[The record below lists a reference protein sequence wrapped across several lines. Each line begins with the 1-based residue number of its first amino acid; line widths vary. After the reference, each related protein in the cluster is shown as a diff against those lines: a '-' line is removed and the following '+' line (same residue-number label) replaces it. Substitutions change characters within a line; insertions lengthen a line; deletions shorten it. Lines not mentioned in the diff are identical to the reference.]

1 MRELYGEGK
10 IMRKKRSVFKSLSD
24 DTRIKIIDILKNGS
38 LTFGEIKKEF
48 ELTDATVSYHLSVL
62 EDAGIISKSK
72 WKNYVYYSL
81 KNKDINHLLNE
92 IEKVNDY
99 KT

>member
-1 MRELYGEGK
+1 MIDLDVEGK
-10 IMRKKRSVFKSLSD
+10 FMRKKSSVLKSLSD

-38 LTFGEIKKEF
+38 LTFGEIKNEF

-62 EDAGIISKSK
+62 EDAGIVSKSK

-81 KNKDINHLLNE
+81 KNKEIIFILNE
-92 IEKVNDY
+92 IERVNDH
-99 KT
+99 TL

>member
-38 LTFGEIKKEF
+38 LTFG
-48 ELTDATVSYHLSVL
+48 
-62 EDAGIISKSK
+62 
-72 WKNYVYYSL
+72 
-81 KNKDINHLLNE
+81 
-92 IEKVNDY
+92 
-99 KT
+99 

>member
-1 MRELYGEGK
+1 MKEVEGKGK
-10 IMRKKRSVFKSLSD
+10 IMGKKSSVFKSLSD

-62 EDAGIISKSK
+62 EDAGIVSKSK

-81 KNKDINHLLNE
+81 NNKEINRLLNE
-92 IEKVNDY
+92 IEMINDY